1 MTGAKEFEFKSFD
14 DFAEIF
20 QDEENKKNGIKSIEK
35 AESKVVTKQQINY
48 SPVTVAKR
56 YHRKTTGPI
65 VISLE
70 EYKARVKNGNL
81 PEPKKERITTPNSQN
96 NSSKKENKSNES
108 YKNNASTKKKIKKPK
123 NTSIK
128 KSTTTKEFDEEK
140 KKQKRIA
147 KISKQI
153 ERNLAR
159 QNRWT
164 EPKKRNLLSRIIL
177 QNRLAKGYYDYVEDN
192 YNFFTA
198 QEIEE
203 SKNAKKRRDRSL
215 YKEVQ
220 QYEDAEDDV
229 TVRRGWT
236 AFKIGLAAAMLAGS
250 LALANYT
257 ANEVKNTFNNISA
270 SNQIVSVYDM
280 GEEEK
285 GYIYSKAYG
294 VKKQILEND
303 GYHFDNLS
311 EDEFADG
318 YYRILN
324 YEKKMYENMFKSA
337 SFRITENRDQTLL
350 YEIVEKAF
358 KEDYQNLTEEQK
370 RDYKQ
375 LAFELLPY
383 SLPKIFE
390 DGNHYLRNPIVFDE
404 LKARDVAKEKGYKIT
419 LRVNGDE
426 KETVRNLGNVMHIL
440 NEMQEDDYKYVSQIE
455 NGQQK
460 FFEEILVEVMGD
472 KYNELE
478 KNEKRDYSQIIY
490 EWLPDSAKQYI
501 KDPIEVEKAAE
512 DIEIGD

>member
-1 MTGAKEFEFKSFD
+1 MDNTDKIFDNLFDGMYDAMVYGTKSN
-14 DFAEIF
+14 AS
-20 QDEENKKNGIKSIEK
+20 NKKSNVVRINSVRTTKSQTRFSSPKKVIDLHEQSKDKAKKEKIITFVPKEKKEKKEK
-35 AESKVVTKQQINY
+35 ARQRKVVDVPKQ
-48 SPVTVAKR
+48 
-56 YHRKTTGPI
+56 
-65 VISLE
+65 
-70 EYKARVKNGNL
+70 VK
-81 PEPKKERITTPNSQN
+81 Q
-96 NSSKKENKSNES
+96 
-108 YKNNASTKKKIKKPK
+108 
-123 NTSIK
+123 
-128 KSTTTKEFDEEK
+128 
-140 KKQKRIA
+140 
-147 KISKQI
+147 
-153 ERNLAR
+153 NLAR

-177 QNRLAKGYYDYVEDN
+177 QSRLARGDYDYVEDN

-203 SKNAKKRRDRSL
+203 SKNAKKRRDRIL

-220 QYEDAEDDV
+220 QYEDADDDV

-257 ANEVKNTFNNISA
+257 VNEVKNTFNNISA

-280 GEEEK
+280 SEEEK
-285 GYIYSKAYG
+285 GPIYSKAYG
-294 VKKQILEND
+294 IKKQILEND

-324 YEKKMYENMFKSA
+324 YEKKMYENIFKSA

-375 LAFELLPY
+375 LAFEILPY
-383 SLPKIFE
+383 SLPKIFK

-440 NEMQEDDYKYVSQIE
+440 NEMQEDDYRYVSQVE

-460 FFEEILVEVMGD
+460 FFEDILVEVMGD
-472 KYNELE
+472 KYNDLDQ
-478 KNEKRDYSQIIY
+478 NEKRDYSQIIY

-501 KDPIEVEKAAE
+501 KDPIEIEKTTE
-512 DIEIGD
+512 GIEIGD

>member
-1 MTGAKEFEFKSFD
+1 MDNADEIFDNLFD
-14 DFAEIF
+14 DIYDAVVYGKKSNVS
-20 QDEENKKNGIKSIEK
+20 NKKSNVVKINSVRTTKSPTRFSGSKKIADLHEQSKDKVKKEK
-35 AESKVVTKQQINY
+35 IITFVSKEKNEKNKQRKVVD
-48 SPVTVAKR
+48 V
-56 YHRKTTGPI
+56 
-65 VISLE
+65 
-70 EYKARVKNGNL
+70 
-81 PEPKKERITTPNSQN
+81 
-96 NSSKKENKSNES
+96 
-108 YKNNASTKKKIKKPK
+108 
-123 NTSIK
+123 
-128 KSTTTKEFDEEK
+128 
-140 KKQKRIA
+140 
-147 KISKQI
+147 SKQVKK
-153 ERNLAR
+153 NLAC

-177 QNRLAKGYYDYVEDN
+177 QNRLARGHYEYVEDN
-192 YNFFTA
+192 YNFFTM

-236 AFKIGLAAAMLAGS
+236 AFKVGLAAAMLAGS
-250 LALANYT
+250 LALANFT
-257 ANEVKNTFNNISA
+257 VNEVKNTFNDISA
-270 SNQIVSVYDM
+270 SNQVVSVYDM

-285 GYIYSKAYG
+285 GYIYSKAYE

-324 YEKKMYENMFKSA
+324 YEKKMYENRFKSA
-337 SFRITENRDQTLL
+337 SFGITENKDQTLL

-390 DGNHYLRNPIVFDE
+390 DKNYYIRNPIVFDE
-404 LKARDVAKEKGYKIT
+404 LNARNIAKEKGYKIT

-440 NEMQEDDYKYVSQIE
+440 NGMQEEDYKYVNQIE

-460 FFEEILVEVMGD
+460 FFEEILVEAMGD
-472 KYNELE
+472 QYNELN
-478 KNEKRDYSQIIY
+478 KTQKRDYSQIIY

-501 KDPIEVEKAAE
+501 KDPIEVEKATE